1 MRDFMKDHS
10 SLGLNTATLG
20 HNVDGAGAGWSPEQV
35 IDGCALRGFGAI
47 SWWRR
52 EVVGREYDI
61 GRRTREAGMTVSG
74 LCRSPFL
81 VGPLADES
89 RVSILDDLKR
99 AIVSAA
105 ELGAEC
111 LTVCVGGVDP
121 DHKNIHASLD
131 QASSIITDVAD
142 LAGDS
147 NVALAIEPL
156 NPVYGADR
164 SCLVTVRD
172 AIEFCNKIGH
182 PSLKIA
188 VDVYHVWWDLTL
200 ASELRKINSSRVA
213 GFHLC
218 DWLSNTRDVL
228 LDRGMMGDGVA
239 DLKQIRKALEETG
252 YRGFC
257 EVEIF
262 SEANWW
268 RRAPNEVLDI
278 CVERF
283 KTVC

>member
-111 LTVCVGGVDP
+111 LTVCVGGVNP

-156 NPVYGADR
+156 NPVSVSY
-164 SCLVTVRD
+164 T
-172 AIEFCNKIGH
+172 H
-182 PSLKIA
+182 
-188 VDVYHVWWDLTL
+188 
-200 ASELRKINSSRVA
+200 LRA
-213 GFHLC
+213 H
-218 DWLSNTRDVL
+218 
-228 LDRGMMGDGVA
+228 
-239 DLKQIRKALEETG
+239 ET
-252 YRGFC
+252 
-257 EVEIF
+257 
-262 SEANWW
+262 
-268 RRAPNEVLDI
+268 
-278 CVERF
+278 
-283 KTVC
+283 